1 MCFGVGIPV
10 LPFTGNINPV
20 TILVLIEEYID
31 RFNFEG
37 NFCKPIL
44 ALANQHN

>member
-31 RFNFEG
+31 RFNLKAIF
-37 NFCKPIL
+37 
-44 ALANQHN
+44 ANQF